1 MSDLAHPD
9 PNSGLSADIHL
20 KNLLAEN
27 IEEPW
32 YKSLLQNVKEA
43 INPPKLPPLEVT
55 SKPVAVKDIWG
66 LYGNKKESGLM
77 SLAFHAGVVVLL
89 FTLGT
94 NRAVQQKVKDAVHMI
109 APAIAPSIPEAPPN
123 PTPMQAAAD
132 S

>member
-9 PNSGLSADIHL
+9 PNSSFSADVHL
-20 KNLLAEN
+20 QHLLAEN

-32 YKSLLQNVKEA
+32 YKSFLQNVKEA

-77 SLAFHAGVVVLL
+77 SLAVHAGVVVLL

-94 NRAVQQKVKDAVHMI
+94 SKAVQQKVKEAVHLVAPDI
-109 APAIAPSIPEAPPN
+109 APYVPEAAPKPKV
-123 PTPMQAAAD
+123 MQGG
-132 S
+132 